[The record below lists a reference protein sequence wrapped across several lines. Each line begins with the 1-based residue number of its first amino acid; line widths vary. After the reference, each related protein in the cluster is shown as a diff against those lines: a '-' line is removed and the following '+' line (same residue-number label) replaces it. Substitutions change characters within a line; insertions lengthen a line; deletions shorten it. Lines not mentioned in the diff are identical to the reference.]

1 MDAREDGARGTDA
14 THDGSGDD
22 PVAAT
27 GVDPAMH
34 AQELL
39 AEHVPLALIADLLT
53 PTGDTSAEI
62 LEAEGLPEESWWE
75 PVEGDDASH
84 A

>member
-1 MDAREDGARGTDA
+1 MDGRDGGAPGTGA
-14 THDGSGDD
+14 TELPDGDE
-22 PVAAT
+22 PVVVG
-27 GVDPAMH
+27 GVDAARH

-62 LEAEGLPEESWWE
+62 LAAEGLPEDAWWE
-75 PVEGDDASH
+75 PREGGDASH

>member
-22 PVAAT
+22 PVTAT

-39 AEHVPLALIADLLT
+39 AEHVPLAVSADLV
-53 PTGDTSAEI
+53 PPGGDPPADSREP
-62 LEAEGLPEESWWE
+62 EGLPEESWWE
-75 PVEGDDASH
+75 PVEGDDVSH

>member
-1 MDAREDGARGTDA
+1 
-14 THDGSGDD
+14 
-22 PVAAT
+22 
-27 GVDPAMH
+27 MH

-75 PVEGDDASH
+75 PVEGDDVSH